1 MGCHAFAPICTASV
15 ARMWHPVA
23 HRKALSEPPQQAQG
37 VGVTLHELL
46 LPELFLPDQLRLSPS
61 FHPVPVRLLASS
73 LMAPPLF
80 PFPLSR
86 RVPAP
91 QPVQRCSPWSSVGPR
106 PVPPFRSEVAIRG
119 ASQLPPTSIG
129 AY

>member
-1 MGCHAFAPICTASV
+1 LGCHAFALIRTASV

-23 HRKALSEPPQQAQG
+23 HRKALSEQPQQSQG
-37 VGVTLHELL
+37 VGVTLNELL
-46 LPELFLPDQLRLSPS
+46 LPELFLPDQLSPS
-61 FHPVPVRLLASS
+61 PSS
-73 LMAPPLF
+73 LMAPPLL

-86 RVPAP
+86 CVPAP
-91 QPVQRCSPWSSVGPR
+91 QAVQRCSPWSSVNPR

-119 ASQLPPTSIG
+119 AWQLSPTSIG

>member
-23 HRKALSEPPQQAQG
+23 HRKALSEQPQQSQG
-37 VGVTLHELL
+37 VGVTLNELL

-73 LMAPPLF
+73 LMAPRYS
-80 PFPLSR
+80 PFPL
-86 RVPAP
+86 PA
-91 QPVQRCSPWSSVGPR
+91 R
-106 PVPPFRSEVAIRG
+106 
-119 ASQLPPTSIG
+119 ASASTST
-129 AY
+129 ALLTL